1 MKVLVTGNPNFGI
14 AESINKHFLGH
25 ELAFYSRNY
34 NNFDLTNPEKIT
46 ELANVSL
53 HYDVFI
59 NNARLGKYNQVNL
72 YEEVYRKWI
81 LEKKQGLIIN
91 MGSTADTARDA
102 NHTYASEKAALKKSS
117 EGGSFAN
124 NFKNTGIKVTYISF
138 GWVATPVLNRDLPNV
153 KKHSPD
159 EIASLLKWI
168 VEYPVNSSC
177 INEIRLEPIQ

>member
-14 AESINKHFLGH
+14 AESINKNFLGH

-34 NNFDLTNPEKIT
+34 NNFDLNNPVKIR
-46 ELANVSL
+46 EFSNLSL
-53 HYDVFI
+53 QHDVFI
-59 NNARLGKYNQVNL
+59 NNARLANYNQVKL
-72 YEEVYRKWI
+72 YEEVYRRWI

-91 MGSTADTARDA
+91 IGSTADSARDA
-102 NHTYASEKAALKKSS
+102 NHTYASEKAALKKAS
-117 EGGSFAN
+117 EGGSFAS
-124 NFKNTGIKVTYISF
+124 NFKKSGVKVTYISF

-159 EIASLLKWI
+159 EIALLLKWI
-168 VEYPVNSSC
+168 VEYPVSSSC

>member
-1 MKVLVTGNPNFGI
+1 MKVLVTGNPNYGI
-14 AESINKHFLGH
+14 AQSINNNFFGH

-34 NNFDLTNPEKIT
+34 NNFDLNNPDKIS
-46 ELANVSL
+46 ELAIHSL
-53 HYDVFI
+53 EHDVFI
-59 NNARLGKYNQVNL
+59 NNARLANYNQVKL
-72 YEEVYRKWI
+72 YEEVYRKWL

-102 NHTYASEKAALKKSS
+102 NYTYASEKAALKKAS

-124 NFKNTGIKVTYISF
+124 NFKSTGIKVTYISV
-138 GWVATPVLNRDLPNV
+138 GWVATPILNRDLPKV

-168 VEYPVNSSC
+168 IEYPVNSSC